1 MAPGIRQNDVE
12 DDDKNSTEKRQK
24 IAEGDVVNGSGDNNN
39 DADNIRS
46 FGKDGT
52 AGGSGEN
59 ESNSNDH
66 NNDNSEN
73 EIPAIG
79 QVLNSASTPLADR
92 FRALFT
98 LKNLGGAASIAAI
111 GSGFHD
117 PDNGALIKHEL
128 AYCLGQMGD
137 PAAIP
142 VLTAVL
148 TNLDE
153 DVMVRHEAGEA
164 LGAIGDESALDVLR
178 RHLEDPAAEVA
189 ETCELA
195 VERIEWLKRRRRKNG
210 TGEELLSENPYNSV
224 DPAPPEADA
233 TSLSTDRLKAILVDE
248 SLPLFRRYRSM
259 FELRNRGG
267 SAAVA
272 ALCAGLAC
280 PKSALFRHEIA
291 YVLGQMQ
298 HPDSL
303 QALEASLI
311 KDDENEMVRHEC
323 AEAIGSVATPEA
335 FRVLSSHVQSPIRV
349 VRESC
354 EVALDM
360 ADHEASGELQYA
372 DTLAKIK
379 AAVA

>member
-12 DDDKNSTEKRQK
+12 DDDKNNTDKRQK
-24 IAEGDVVNGSGDNNN
+24 IAEGDVVNGSGDNN
-39 DADNIRS
+39 DADNIRG
-46 FGKDGT
+46 FGKDEI
-52 AGGSGEN
+52 AGRAGRSGEN
-59 ESNSNDH
+59 ENESNNNY
-66 NNDNSEN
+66 NNDNTEN

-98 LKNLGGAASIAAI
+98 LKNLGGAASVAAI

-137 PAAIP
+137 PTAIP

-178 RHLEDPAAEVA
+178 RHPEDPAAEVA

-210 TGEELLSENPYNSV
+210 
-224 DPAPPEADA
+224 
-233 TSLSTDRLKAILVDE
+233 
-248 SLPLFRRYRSM
+248 
-259 FELRNRGG
+259 
-267 SAAVA
+267 
-272 ALCAGLAC
+272 
-280 PKSALFRHEIA
+280 
-291 YVLGQMQ
+291 
-298 HPDSL
+298 
-303 QALEASLI
+303 
-311 KDDENEMVRHEC
+311 NE
-323 AEAIGSVATPEA
+323 G
-335 FRVLSSHVQSPIRV
+335 
-349 VRESC
+349 
-354 EVALDM
+354 D
-360 ADHEASGELQYA
+360 
-372 DTLAKIK
+372 
-379 AAVA
+379 